1 MRKITLQVNISSL
14 YLENSQNKTDKSNLD
29 FWNLDYS
36 ILDIGKYKEIESLP
50 QTQMFNPY
58 IFAASWGGA
67 SNLDNLI

>member
-50 QTQMFNPY
+50 QTQMF
-58 IFAASWGGA
+58 
-67 SNLDNLI
+67 